1 MKLGKP
7 LYDKESKVYTCSVV
21 DGTRTTEP
29 TLAQTAELVEFIVQ
43 NTKGWFTKP
52 LAVDWLTQRI
62 KLAFDTPNV
71 SEDFQGTITW
81 AWTDLL
87 ISKETFKLNFKVV
100 DVVADPKISLEDE
113 DSAPDTQKSENS
125 IVEIE
130 DGIPTGNP
138 LSPPIAI
145 GPTRRQLQKE
155 SVMKAR
161 QKAAR
166 ALFYAERLTQE
177 YIHVFGD
184 DTDWEDEGEE
194 ESDLEG
200 DSR

>member
-7 LYDKESKVYTCSVV
+7 VYDKELKMYTCSVI

-29 TLAQTAELVEFIVQ
+29 SLAETAELVEFIVQ

-52 LAVDWLTQRI
+52 LAVDWLSQRI
-62 KLAFDTPNV
+62 KLTFDTPNIP
-71 SEDFQGTITW
+71 EDFQGTITW

-100 DVVADPKISLEDE
+100 DIVEDAKISLEDE
-113 DSAPDTQKSENS
+113 ESANTQKSEDS

-130 DGIPTGNP
+130 DGIPTGNTS
-138 LSPPIAI
+138 SPPIAI

-155 SVMKAR
+155 IVMKAR

-177 YIHVFGD
+177 YIHTFGD
-184 DTDWEDEGEE
+184 DTDWEDEGEDESELE
-194 ESDLEG
+194 E